1 LKVDKCASSLYLF
14 VCFFYPKIPLI
25 GAAKVQKLFFA
36 PTFFLKKM
44 KKARPKLILPFSSF

>member
-1 LKVDKCASSLYLF
+1 LF
-14 VCFFYPKIPLI
+14 VLFTLKSLLI

-44 KKARPKLILPFSSF
+44 KKARPNLILPFSKY

>member
-1 LKVDKCASSLYLF
+1 LF
-14 VCFFYPKIPLI
+14 VPFTLKIPSI

-44 KKARPKLILPFSSF
+44 KKTKPKLILPFSNC